1 MYASVFLMSNWRSDR
16 QDRRIVGT
24 AGEALALKHL
34 RAAGYD
40 ILTTGWRSAIGEID
54 IVARHKGELV
64 FVEVRSRYDAEQGAA
79 LESIGK
85 RKQYQIIRT
94 ARSYLAA
101 YHLEET
107 AWRID
112 VVAITFERS
121 KPAHVEI
128 VENAVGW

>member
-1 MYASVFLMSNWRSDR
+1 MSSWRSDR
-16 QDRRIVGT
+16 QDRRTIGS

-34 RAAGYD
+34 RTAGYD
-40 ILTTGWRSAIGEID
+40 ILTTGWRSFVGEID
-54 IVARHKGELV
+54 IVARHNGELV
-64 FVEVRSRYDAEQGAA
+64 FVEVRARYDAERGAA

-85 RKQYQIIRT
+85 RKQNQMVRT
-94 ARSYLAA
+94 ARAYLADH
-101 YHLEET
+101 HLEDA

-112 VVAITFERS
+112 VVAITFERG